1 MLNFRLTQQNTLQL
15 FKEMGP
21 HLLHPP
27 PSPQG
32 PGVQGP
38 RVVVLLLRGVEPLL
52 GLAHDLGPPPPEGL
66 PEPEAVQ
73 EGPRRLLQLAGERGE
88 PQAVALRKFQLVHRP
103 RMGK

>member
-1 MLNFRLTQQNTLQL
+1 MSNLRLTQQHNALQL
-15 FKEMGP
+15 QPFKEMGP
-21 HLLHPP
+21 NLLHPP

-32 PGVQGP
+32 PDVQVP
-38 RVVVLLLRGVEPLL
+38 RVVVLLEPLL
-52 GLAHDLGPPPPEGL
+52 GLADDLGPPPPEGL
-66 PEPEAVQ
+66 PEPKAVQ